1 MIFFTCVLILVFG
14 ATCNNYHLLFL
25 ASEYKSPSQS
35 TKSSEILNCTT
46 NSVDLDQPAYILF
59 AM

>member
-1 MIFFTCVLILVFG
+1 MILFTFVHILVFG

-25 ASEYKSPSQS
+25 ASECKSPSQS
-35 TKSSEILNCTT
+35 TKSSKILNCIT
-46 NSVDLDQPAYILF
+46 NSVDLDQSAYILF